1 MMVMRWIGAL
11 AVALGLA
18 VETGAGEL
26 VFTNGNRL
34 AGELTNEVL
43 LISTGSNVLEVASE
57 QVVLLTPD
65 EVRLRD
71 GRVVRGTLIGGR
83 LKARTAYGELS
94 VKLDDLRAFRADAPA
109 AQATAVS
116 TAPAPGAMGDR
127 PKGPGQTAQGAK
139 KIGQGVGETAT
150 GIGKTVVEGADRLHD
165 GAKAFGEAILD
176 AMKSVGRTIQGVF
189 TGSAKGS

>member
-1 MMVMRWIGAL
+1 MIVMRWIGAL
-11 AVALGLA
+11 AVVLGLT
-18 VETGAGEL
+18 VEAGAGEL

-83 LKARTAYGELS
+83 LKARTTYGELS
-94 VKLDDLRAFRADAPA
+94 VKLDDLRAFRADGPA
-109 AQATAVS
+109 AQATPVS
-116 TAPAPGAMGDR
+116 AAPVPGAMGNG

-150 GIGKTVVEGADRLHD
+150 AIGKTVVEGADRLHD
-165 GAKAFGEAILD
+165 GAKALGEAILD

>member
-11 AVALGLA
+11 AVVLGLA
-18 VETGAGEL
+18 VEAGAGEL

-43 LISTGSNVLEVASE
+43 LISTGSNVLEVAPE

-83 LKARTAYGELS
+83 LKARTTYGELS
-94 VKLDDLRAFRADAPA
+94 VKLDDLSAFRADGPAP
-109 AQATAVS
+109 QATAVS
-116 TAPAPGAMGDR
+116 AAPAPGAMGDR
-127 PKGPGQTAQGAK
+127 PKGPGQTVQGAK

-150 GIGKTVVEGADRLHD
+150 AIGKTVVEGADRLHD
-165 GAKAFGEAILD
+165 GAKALGEAILD